1 MLVCKLTSRLNLF
14 QFVNYGSLN
23 AYNTTRDET
32 RSIIITRDE
41 TRALISKVFH
51 EGESEKDMICQ
62 LCPKP
67 KVIRTHHL
75 AHTSNLL
82 RHVRRHHANELKRVI
97 KERLYKE

>member
-1 MLVCKLTSRLNLF
+1 MLVCKINSRLNLF
-14 QFVNYGSLN
+14 QLVNYGSLK
-23 AYNTTRDET
+23 AYTSRDEA

-41 TRALISKVFH
+41 TRALIDQVYL

-67 KVIRTHHL
+67 RVIRTHHL
-75 AHTSNLL
+75 APTSNLL
-82 RHVRRHHANELKRVI
+82 RHVRRRHANELKRVI